1 MWNKTKWPQVQ
12 KLHLPRETWSCCQL
26 FLSIFLYIHSLFI
39 NENYLKQ
46 VIKYRIKFVNK
57 FKLKKNNINRVFMWF
72 LNLQKLS
79 YRKYMDDPFCLK
91 KLLSIRLISKRQ
103 FALQVLSQTQV
114 ANTGRNYAKDYKIF
128 A

>member
-1 MWNKTKWPQVQ
+1 
-12 KLHLPRETWSCCQL
+12 
-26 FLSIFLYIHSLFI
+26 
-39 NENYLKQ
+39 
-46 VIKYRIKFVNK
+46 
-57 FKLKKNNINRVFMWF
+57 
-72 LNLQKLS
+72 
-79 YRKYMDDPFCLK
+79 MDDPFCLK